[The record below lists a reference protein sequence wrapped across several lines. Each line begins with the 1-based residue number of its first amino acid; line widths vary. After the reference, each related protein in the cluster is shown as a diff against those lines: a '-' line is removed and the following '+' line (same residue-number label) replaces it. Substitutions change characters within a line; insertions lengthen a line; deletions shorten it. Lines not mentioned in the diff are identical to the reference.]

1 MRSFL
6 AGFALCLTLTS
17 GLAFAADRSDDWIVT
32 IDRESASGVIHR
44 RISIAQHVDVAPADW
59 AGLRGAAAQSQAALD
74 GWMTTKGWGAWWTSF
89 SAGQR
94 ADARAAILLAQ

>member
-1 MRSFL
+1 MRNFVLGFL
-6 AGFALCLTLTS
+6 AAVSLS
-17 GLAFAADRSDDWIVT
+17 AVAADRSDDWKIT

-44 RISIAQHVDVAPADW
+44 RIEFAQHVDVTPADW

-74 GWMTTKGWGAWWTSF
+74 GWMTTKGWGAWWASF